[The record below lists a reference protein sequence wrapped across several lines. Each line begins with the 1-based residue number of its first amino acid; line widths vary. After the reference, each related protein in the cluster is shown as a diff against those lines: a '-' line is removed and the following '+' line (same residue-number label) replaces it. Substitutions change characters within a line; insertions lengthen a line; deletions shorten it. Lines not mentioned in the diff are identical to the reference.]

1 MSEKKTLHELGVKY
15 EREAEQIKR
24 RIAVKRNELRG
35 LKNSINSNEAFE
47 IKRELKCLYGQH
59 RDTMEIAEYLKNYYE
74 PHEGRRELFSY
85 K

>member
-1 MSEKKTLHELGVKY
+1 MSKKKTLHELGMEY

-24 RIAVKRNELRG
+24 RIAVKRSELRG
-35 LKNSINSNEAFE
+35 LSNSINSKDAYE
-47 IKRELKCLYGQH
+47 IKRELKCLYGQY

-74 PHEGRRELFSY
+74 THEGRRELFSY